1 MILQY
6 SFPPPHFSDADSD
19 SDVELDSLCNSPGTR
34 DSGINEDCILL
45 GIGPWE
51 GLLDV
56 VKVREGEGEGGG
68 SERQAGGE
76 GERMEYKTY
85 VEYSL
90 LFVSVC
96 LSVCLS
102 AQSCE
107 CHVPDSEV
115 LDPGGYYRAVC
126 KTMVEEAIEIRALQV
141 SIFSQYSLSIL
152 SVYFQSSFQYSHQDF
167 LYIL

>member
-1 MILQY
+1 
-6 SFPPPHFSDADSD
+6 
-19 SDVELDSLCNSPGTR
+19 
-34 DSGINEDCILL
+34 
-45 GIGPWE
+45 
-51 GLLDV
+51 
-56 VKVREGEGEGGG
+56 
-68 SERQAGGE
+68 
-76 GERMEYKTY
+76 MEYKTY

-96 LSVCLS
+96 LSVCLF

-141 SIFSQYSLSIL
+141 SIFSQYSLRDFSSIL
-152 SVYFQSSFQYSHQDF
+152 NPLFSILIRIFCIFYSILFRILSIVSIFHHDFQSNYKVEP
-167 LYIL
+167 L

>member
-6 SFPPPHFSDADSD
+6 SFPPPICTLFHFSDADSD

-85 VEYSL
+85 VE
-90 LFVSVC
+90 FC
-96 LSVCLS
+96 LSVCLPSRVS
-102 AQSCE
+102 AMYLIQKCWTQEGTTELSARLWWKRQSK
-107 CHVPDSEV
+107 SEPSRSV
-115 LDPGGYYRAVC
+115 
-126 KTMVEEAIEIRALQV
+126 
-141 SIFSQYSLSIL
+141 YSLSIL
-152 SVYFQSSFQYSHQDF
+152 SEISAVFSILFSVFSSGFSVYFIVY
-167 LYIL
+167 